1 MTTTSEL
8 ITVTIKLFAIYQE
21 IYQQSEITLNIALDS
36 KAKDILSIIT
46 EQKPTLKSWTEI
58 TQIAVNLTFVNPD
71 YPLHHGDE
79 IALIP
84 PVSGG

>member
-21 IYQQSEITLNIALDS
+21 IYQQPEITLNIALGS
-36 KAKDILSIIT
+36 KAKDILSIVT
-46 EQKPTLKSWTEI
+46 QQKPNLESWTKI
-58 TQIAVNLTFVNPD
+58 TQIAVNLKFVNPD

>member
-1 MTTTSEL
+1 MTTTSDL

-21 IYQQSEITLNIALDS
+21 IYQQPEITLNIALGS

-46 EQKPTLKSWTEI
+46 QQKPNLKSWTEI
-58 TQIAVNLTFVNPD
+58 TKIAVNLAFVNLD
-71 YPLHHGDE
+71 YPLHDGDE